1 MRIVRVTKQACES
14 EVLCSRSDVHHMHRD
29 RRVLFCWRM
38 ENVAVGAE
46 RCSQSAAG
54 ADCGAWS
61 SPQPL
66 APRPPACAQVRKCPN
81 VATPLGP
88 RCASGAARCILY
100 HSSRASSYVAR
111 VGNVIST
118 RKIFGMKIVTVTCF
132 GPLHRPTEAREFPI
146 MRAVEIYFRFHVFQR
161 QMKA

>member
-1 MRIVRVTKQACES
+1 MLTE
-14 EVLCSRSDVHHMHRD
+14 
-29 RRVLFCWRM
+29 RRGCGL
-38 ENVAVGAE
+38 
-46 RCSQSAAG
+46 RCVELSNL
-54 ADCGAWS
+54 
-61 SPQPL
+61 SPP
-66 APRPPACAQVRKCPN
+66 APRLRTSEKVSERRN
-81 VATPLGP
+81 SLGP

-146 MRAVEIYFRFHVFQR
+146 MRAE
-161 QMKA
+161 